1 MNINNYSIYKIT
13 LTLSLT
19 FIIMGLMIIPMIRR
33 QSAEFFITTLSI
45 SVNLLVCMFIAIK
58 LYVMR
63 KKNNKLN

>member
-1 MNINNYSIYKIT
+1 MKINNYSIYKIT

-19 FIIMGLMIIPMIRR
+19 LIIMGLMIIPMIRR
-33 QSAEFFITTLSI
+33 QSAEFVITTLSI

-63 KKNNKLN
+63 KKIRN